1 MITQFFTP
9 RTKLDKAALASVA
22 AMVAMNLFV
31 LAQQL
36 QPSPA
41 PIAFGAA
48 AEGAVAAQQA

>member
-1 MITQFFTP
+1 MTTRFLSKS
-9 RTKLDKAALASVA
+9 TKLDRAIVASVA

-41 PIAFGAA
+41 LAASAGAA
-48 AEGAVAAQQA
+48 HAQQA

>member
-1 MITQFFTP
+1 MTAKFFTP
-9 RTKLDKAALASVA
+9 RTKLDKAIVASVA

-41 PIAFGAA
+41 PALFGAA
-48 AEGAVAAQQA
+48 AGGAAQAQQA